1 MKRRV
6 FLYVL
11 LGLMLGCSEPEPE
24 NPSNREPV
32 EPVKPVRDSVFKT
45 QTEAIGKAKAAEKVL
60 EEAAAKQR
68 QTIEDLDR

>member
-11 LGLMLGCSEPEPE
+11 LGLMLGCSEPE
-24 NPSNREPV
+24 NPSNRELLV

-45 QTEAIGKAKAAEKVL
+45 QTEAIGKAKAAEKEL

>member
-11 LGLMLGCSEPEPE
+11 LGLMLGCSEPE

-45 QTEAIGKAKAAEKVL
+45 QTEAIGKAKAAEKEL